1 MTSPLTAFFRA
12 YLHQDYD
19 LHYASVEDAIRAYRD
34 DSSPQERRRVIAEI
48 DSLLA
53 AHPGD
58 AALYAALRERGFVFY
73 PPREGETTAAWLE
86 RAKALLR

>member
-1 MTSPLTAFFRA
+1 MSSPLAALFRA

-19 LHYASVEDAIRAYRD
+19 LRYENIEEAIRAYRD
-34 DSSPQERRRVIAEI
+34 ESSPQERRRVVAEI

-53 AHPGD
+53 AHPDD
-58 AALYAALRERGFVFY
+58 AALYVALRERGFVFY
-73 PPREGETTAAWLE
+73 PPRDGETNAAWLE

>member
-1 MTSPLTAFFRA
+1 MSSPLAALLRG

-19 LHYASVEDAIRAYRD
+19 LRYASVEDALRAFREE
-34 DSSPQERRRVIAEI
+34 STPHERRRVIAEI
-48 DSLLA
+48 DTLLA
-53 AHPGD
+53 AHSDD

-73 PPREGETTAAWLE
+73 PPREGATTAAWLQ

>member
-1 MTSPLTAFFRA
+1 MSSPLAALFRA

-19 LHYASVEDAIRAYRD
+19 LRYASVEDAVRAYRD
-34 DSSPQERRRVIAEI
+34 ESSPQERRRVIAEI

-53 AHPGD
+53 AHPDD
-58 AALYAALRERGFVFY
+58 AALYAELRQRGFVFY
-73 PPREGETTAAWLE
+73 PPREGETSAAWLQ